1 MPAISSRKGN
11 PYSSD
16 TIELQRLIDMTSLIA
31 KNDNEVVLERN
42 YTIDNTIYV
51 KSNIT
56 IRGSLPN
63 AGTTIT
69 MSNINDNGFGKHI
82 LSGRSVENVKLINIT
97 FDLNLTAQQVDF
109 RGTENSPIKNVI
121 VQDCVFKRLGKKCWG
136 LTVDYDFPPTVA
148 PSNYNQNILVKNCLF
163 DGTGAEGG
171 EGRSL
176 ELAIFSNCRSLKI
189 IECIFQ
195 HVPAEEKDAGL
206 AIYGYCENVIIR
218 SNKFL
223 SNVSDIYIQ
232 QSKSVLIEN
241 NYFGS
246 QVRIMDSR
254 LVSLGNNGIRNL
266 QIIDFDSQA
275 YDINPSQY
283 RGSRDI
289 IISNSRIDTDLSS
302 GVQIK
307 TANGNPIDA
316 IEIMLHNNILN
327 MPKNIEIS
335 SNQATCSAAFIS
347 MKGLRPD
354 SKDYIDNLKIWNN
367 SVIKTSALANR
378 GIIELH
384 TNSNVPMQGLNNCSI
399 KGNCF
404 ERSCVAESQLPW
416 DVLVTPF
423 GVKNMYI
430 DITNN
435 SFNNL
440 GVKR

>member
-63 AGTTIT
+63 AGTIIT

-176 ELAIFSNCRSLKI
+176 EL
-189 IECIFQ
+189 
-195 HVPAEEKDAGL
+195 
-206 AIYGYCENVIIR
+206 
-218 SNKFL
+218 
-223 SNVSDIYIQ
+223 
-232 QSKSVLIEN
+232 VL
-241 NYFGS
+241 YFP
-246 QVRIMDSR
+246 I
-254 LVSLGNNGIRNL
+254 
-266 QIIDFDSQA
+266 A
-275 YDINPSQY
+275 
-283 RGSRDI
+283 
-289 IISNSRIDTDLSS
+289 DL
-302 GVQIK
+302 
-307 TANGNPIDA
+307 
-316 IEIMLHNNILN
+316 
-327 MPKNIEIS
+327 
-335 SNQATCSAAFIS
+335 
-347 MKGLRPD
+347 
-354 SKDYIDNLKIWNN
+354 
-367 SVIKTSALANR
+367 
-378 GIIELH
+378 
-384 TNSNVPMQGLNNCSI
+384 
-399 KGNCF
+399 
-404 ERSCVAESQLPW
+404 
-416 DVLVTPF
+416 
-423 GVKNMYI
+423 
-430 DITNN
+430 
-435 SFNNL
+435 
-440 GVKR
+440 